1 MLIHIVKSGDTLWS
15 IARRYGV
22 SVSRIQSD
30 NGIGPNQTLV
40 VGQAII
46 ITLPAVT
53 HTVRSGDTIS
63 GIAASHGMTSLELIQ
78 NNPELIYNRTIRP
91 GQQLAISFRGGK
103 IRDISIKGYAY
114 PHIQRQTLLR
124 ALPYLT
130 YLAIFSYGFKESG
143 QLIVPDDASLISSA
157 YSFRAAPIMVMTGID
172 ESGTFST
179 EHISNF
185 LNDSQLQDTV
195 LDNAITA
202 MLDKGYLG
210 LDVDFEYISPDDAKA
225 YIEFLEKASSR
236 LSASG
241 LTLNVDLAPK
251 TYAAQP
257 GLLYEAHD
265 YPAIGAIADT
275 VLLMTYEW
283 GYTYGPPM
291 AVAPL
296 NQVRQVVEYAVSE
309 IPADKIL
316 MGVPNYG
323 YDWTLPYEQGVSRAE
338 SLGNQTAVAR
348 AAAYG
353 AEIMFDEAAQSPYYE
368 YYRNGQR
375 HIVWFEDVRSI
386 QAKLALT
393 DEYGLL
399 GVGYW
404 NIMRPFNQNWAY
416 ISAKYNVRKIV

>member
-1 MLIHIVKSGDTLWS
+1 
-15 IARRYGV
+15 
-22 SVSRIQSD
+22 
-30 NGIGPNQTLV
+30 
-40 VGQAII
+40 
-46 ITLPAVT
+46 
-53 HTVRSGDTIS
+53 
-63 GIAASHGMTSLELIQ
+63 
-78 NNPELIYNRTIRP
+78 
-91 GQQLAISFRGGK
+91 
-103 IRDISIKGYAY
+103 
-114 PHIQRQTLLR
+114 
-124 ALPYLT
+124 
-130 YLAIFSYGFKESG
+130 
-143 QLIVPDDASLISSA
+143 
-157 YSFRAAPIMVMTGID
+157 MVLTGID
-172 ESGTFST
+172 ESGAFST
-179 EHISNF
+179 AHISNF

-195 LDNAITA
+195 LDNAIDV
-202 MLDKGYLG
+202 MLEKGYLG
-210 LDVDFEYISPDDAKA
+210 LDVDFEYISSDDAKA
-225 YIEFLEKASSR
+225 YLEFLEKASSR
-236 LSASG
+236 LSTVG

-251 TYAAQP
+251 TYAGQP

-296 NQVRQVVEYAVSE
+296 NQVRQVVEYAVTE

-316 MGVPNYG
+316 MGIPNYG

-338 SLGNQTAVAR
+338 NLGNQTAVTR

-353 AEIMFDEAAQSPYYE
+353 AEIMFDETAQSPYYE

-393 DEYGLL
+393 DEYNLL

-404 NIMRPFNQNWAY
+404 NIMRPFDQNWAY
-416 ISAKYNVRKIV
+416 ISAKYNIRKIV

>member
-30 NGIGPNQTLV
+30 NGLTSGQILV
-40 VGQAII
+40 IGQALI
-46 ITLPAVT
+46 ITLPSIT
-53 HTVRSGDTIS
+53 HTVRRGDTLS
-63 GIAASHGMTSLELIQ
+63 SIAAAHGITLIELIQ
-78 NNPELIYNRTIRP
+78 NNPELIFNNTICP
-91 GQQLAISFRGGK
+91 GQQLTIAFRGGK
-103 IRDISIKGYAY
+103 IREIAVKGYAY

-124 ALPYLT
+124 SLPYLT

-143 QLIVPDDASLISSA
+143 QLIIPDDAALITAA
-157 YSFRAAPIMVMTGID
+157 YSYNVAPILVLTGID
-172 ESGTFST
+172 DTGTFST

-185 LNDSQLQDTV
+185 LNDADLQNTV
-195 LDNAITA
+195 LDNLISI
-202 MLDKGYLG
+202 MQEKGYLG
-210 LDVDFEYISPDDAKA
+210 IDIDFEYISSQDAQA
-225 YIEFLEKASSR
+225 YLSFLELVSAR
-236 LSASG
+236 LAPIG
-241 LTLNVDLAPK
+241 LTMNVDLAPK

-257 GLLYEAHD
+257 GILYEAHD

-296 NQVRQVVEYAVSE
+296 NQVRQVAEYAVSE
-309 IPADKIL
+309 IPANKIL
-316 MGVPNYG
+316 MGIPNYG

-338 SLGNQTAVAR
+338 NLGNQTAVLR
-348 AAAYG
+348 AARYG
-353 AEIMFDEAAQSPYYE
+353 AQIMFDEAAQSPYFE
-368 YYRNGQR
+368 YYRSGQR

-386 QAKLALT
+386 ASKLALT
-393 DEYGLL
+393 DEYSLL
-399 GVGYW
+399 GIGYW

-416 ISAKYNVRKIV
+416 LAAKYNIRKIV